1 MGLGTRLVKCFVLHN
16 HAVLRH
22 LTNTEL
28 LVFDC
33 LFDDDKELSDP
44 IDRSPVRN
52 RSRFLMTFIIG
63 VKSYMRVTIV
73 TLDTGHRLLL
83 YMYHFVILYM

>member
-1 MGLGTRLVKCFVLHN
+1 MRNTVGLGTRLVKSFVLHN

-44 IDRSPVRN
+44 IDRSPVRSG
-52 RSRFLMTFIIG
+52 SRFLMTFIIG

-73 TLDTGHRLLL
+73 TLDI
-83 YMYHFVILYM
+83 VINIMLHA